1 MFKSFWT
8 FNCFPKVKIL
18 CLSKQL
24 ARNPTYFKSE
34 LIRFEM
40 TFIHE
45 QVLFSTNGWGLNHWI
60 PFSLVT
66 VGKDQGDLWEQKG
79 WQLCAETLG
88 QHLRRRDCEAGT
100 PPPGLS
106 GSWIGGRWGPGG
118 AGPGSGLDWCLD
130 WISAGWQSFQMSSC
144 WVWRRDAVFLEV
156 RGQGRQRLAENYE
169 DWERFLPLQE
179 RACY

>member
-1 MFKSFWT
+1 MFVKTISSKPYIFQIWTHKVWNDFYTWASVILDKWLGIKSL
-8 FNCFPKVKIL
+8 NSIFPV
-18 CLSKQL
+18 
-24 ARNPTYFKSE
+24 
-34 LIRFEM
+34 
-40 TFIHE
+40 
-45 QVLFSTNGWGLNHWI
+45 V
-60 PFSLVT
+60 

-88 QHLRRRDCEAGT
+88 QHLRRHDCETGT

-106 GSWIGGRWGPGG
+106 GPWIGGRWGPGG

-130 WISAGWQSFQMSSC
+130 WISAGWRPFQMSSC

-169 DWERFLPLQE
+169 DWGCFLPLQE